1 LTVFALAAW
10 IFVEYILDMS
20 KRELEEPLYVK
31 LPASAATKLDR
42 AGEVLGVHKKALVAG
57 LVEKYIDRDGRAA
70 LGAIPNGPTM
80 GTYSFQ
86 AYDPPAPEVMNV
98 AQLAE
103 LLQLPSA
110 KVLELAEAGK
120 LPGRKLGTEWRFSRT
135 AIVAWLAG

>member
-1 LTVFALAAW
+1 
-10 IFVEYILDMS
+10 MP

-31 LPASAATKLDR
+31 LPASAATKLGR
-42 AGEVLGVHKKALVAG
+42 AAEVLGVHKKDLVAG
-57 LVEKYIDRDGRAA
+57 LVETYIDPDGRAA
-70 LGAIPNGPTM
+70 LGPKRISVDVGDSRPTM

-86 AYDPPAPEVMNV
+86 AYDPPSPEVMNI

-103 LLQLPSA
+103 MLQLEPK

-120 LPGRKLGTEWRFSRT
+120 LPGRKLGSDWRFSRT